1 MSTKGYYYLVL
12 NGHLKAELE
21 DGVIQWRFAED
32 GDIGEQAKVHPINHG
47 DMLKIFDHEQT
58 LVWSG
63 VVAFNY
69 SMCAEPDPENPELV
83 VQKIDGKAVSGV
95 QGSARPK
102 DWLQW
107 FEQGHQARLEIR
119 INGENAPPEDPDGE
133 DPVATAEEED
143 PAVRREKLIK
153 EVLQAHDTSS
163 SAKQGRQPPVT
174 QGKHWWD
181 D

>member
-12 NGHLKAELE
+12 NGHLKAVLE
-21 DGVIQWRFAED
+21 DGVMHWRFAEEVEA
-32 GDIGEQAKVHPINHG
+32 GAEPKVHPINHG
-47 DMLKIFDHEQT
+47 DMLKIFDNEQT

-63 VVAFNY
+63 VVAFNH
-69 SMCAEPDPENPELV
+69 SMCSEPDPDDPEILI
-83 VQKIDGKAVSGV
+83 QKIGEKVVNGI

-102 DWLQW
+102 DWLEW
-107 FEQGHQARLEIR
+107 FERGQQARLEIR
-119 INGENAPPEDPDGE
+119 INGENAPPEDAGAEDGPADE
-133 DPVATAEEED
+133 SED

-163 SAKQGRQPPVT
+163 SGKHGQQRAGDQA
-174 QGKHWWD
+174 KHWWD